1 MNEGFTTKRFEKLS
15 LNKSP
20 IRLFVWDTNESRV
33 AKIVDFDYYGN
44 YYITEISER
53 NSELILHIQSEI

>member
-1 MNEGFTTKRFEKLS
+1 MKDLQLKDLKNYLS
-15 LNKSP
+15 TKSP